1 MGKRPGIVSTR
12 RCSILSA
19 PCMPRAT
26 PKQDRPVSLKML
38 AEHLDLSPAT
48 VSFVLNNAP
57 NRSIP
62 EATRERVRAAA
73 REFNYQPSM
82 VARLL
87 QGKRSQTIGILLPE
101 LGDGYHSQVLAGAA
115 DVFMRE
121 GYFFFTAHHRHRK
134 DLVEE
139 YPRLL
144 QQRGVEGILAIDSHI
159 EGSVASPTVTVAGH
173 LDLPGVTNIVLDHDR
188 AAELALEYL
197 VREGHRKMLF
207 MRGPGLSSDT
217 DSRWRALVRT
227 AKLLKIPMP
236 ESHVLALE
244 EFLNTPELGYPGVQ
258 RTLERHRDFSA
269 VVCFN
274 DISAIGAIRA
284 LHDAG
289 LRVPE
294 DVSVIG
300 FDDLTVASYFV
311 PSLTTIRQPLHEM
324 GATAAMLLLKKIRNE
339 DTEPT
344 VKIEPE
350 LIVRESSGPCLQP
363 SGRVNKSA
371 RALESSRDSGA
382 GAALG
387 GPRRAR

>member
-1 MGKRPGIVSTR
+1 
-12 RCSILSA
+12 
-19 PCMPRAT
+19 
-26 PKQDRPVSLKML
+26 ML

-73 REFNYQPSM
+73 REFNYQPSL
-82 VARLL
+82 VARML

-101 LGDGYHSQVLAGAA
+101 LGEGYHAQVLAGAA
-115 DVFMRE
+115 DVLMRE

-134 DLVEE
+134 DLVDE

-144 QQRGVEGILAIDSHI
+144 QQRGVEGILAIDSHL
-159 EGSVASPTVTVAGH
+159 EEAPPSPTVTVAGYAT
-173 LDLPGVTNIVLDHDR
+173 LPGVSNIVLDHDR
-188 AAELALEYL
+188 AAELALGYL
-197 VREGHRKMLF
+197 VREGHRKMVF

-217 DSRWRALVRT
+217 ASRWRALVRM
-227 AKLLKIPMP
+227 ARLLKVPMP
-236 ESHVLALE
+236 ESHILSLE
-244 EFLNTPELGYPGVQ
+244 EFLSTPELGYPGVQ
-258 RTLERHRDFSA
+258 QMLMRHHDFSA

-274 DISAIGAIRA
+274 DVSAIGAIRA
-284 LHDAG
+284 LHDGG

-311 PSLTTIRQPLHEM
+311 PSLTTIRQPLKEM
-324 GATAAMLLLKKIRNE
+324 GATAATLLLKKIRGE
-339 DTEPT
+339 STDSV

-350 LIVRESSGPCLQP
+350 LMVRESSG
-363 SGRVNKSA
+363 RY
-371 RALESSRDSGA
+371 RGA
-382 GAALG
+382 GPLRKAARTE
-387 GPRRAR
+387 PKRARKPPEASAKRR

>member
-1 MGKRPGIVSTR
+1 
-12 RCSILSA
+12 
-19 PCMPRAT
+19 MPRSALR
-26 PKQDRPVSLKML
+26 KDRPVSLKML

-48 VSFVLNNAP
+48 VSFVLNDAP

-134 DLVEE
+134 DLVEQ

-144 QQRGVEGILAIDSHI
+144 QQRGVEGILAIDSHL
-159 EGSVASPTVTVAGH
+159 EEAPAGPTVTVAGH
-173 LDLPGVTNIVLDHDR
+173 TSLPEVTNIVLDHDL
-188 AAELALEYL
+188 AAELALGYL
-197 VREGHRKMLF
+197 VREGHRKMVF

-217 DSRWRALVRT
+217 DSRWRSVVRT
-227 AKLLKIPMP
+227 AKDLKVPMP
-236 ESHVLALE
+236 GSHVLTLE
-244 EFLNTPELGYPGVQ
+244 EFLNTPELSYPGVRHMLNQ
-258 RTLERHRDFSA
+258 HRDFSA
-269 VVCFN
+269 VLSFN
-274 DISAIGAIRA
+274 DVSAIGAIRA

-289 LRVPE
+289 LRVPQ

-311 PSLTTIRQPLHEM
+311 PSLTTVRQPLHEM
-324 GATAAMLLLKKIRNE
+324 GGTAATLLLRKIRGE
-339 DTEPT
+339 QTGLL
-344 VKIEPE
+344 VKIKPE
-350 LIVRESSGPCLQP
+350 LIVRESSGPAKVQ
-363 SGRVNKSA
+363 GRETLRKD
-371 RALESSRDSGA
+371 LPHTSR
-382 GAALG
+382 
-387 GPRRAR
+387 RRAEDGKASVSR

>member
-1 MGKRPGIVSTR
+1 MSR
-12 RCSILSA
+12 SA
-19 PCMPRAT
+19 P
-26 PKQDRPVSLKML
+26 KQGRPVSLKML

-101 LGDGYHSQVLAGAA
+101 LGEGYHAQVLSGAA
-115 DVFMRE
+115 DIFMRE

-134 DLVEE
+134 DLVDE

-159 EGSVASPTVTVAGH
+159 ESAPASPTVTVAGH
-173 LDLPGVTNIVLDHDR
+173 KAFPGVSNIVLDHDR
-188 AAELALEYL
+188 AAELALGHL
-197 VREGHRKMLF
+197 VREGHRKIAF
-207 MRGPGLSSDT
+207 MRGPDVSSDT
-217 DSRWRALVRT
+217 NSRWRSLVRM
-227 AKLLKIPMP
+227 ARLLKIPMP
-236 ESHVLALE
+236 ESHIIRLE
-244 EFLNTPELGYPGVQ
+244 GFTNSPDLGYPGMQ
-258 RTLERHRDFSA
+258 QMLMRHRDFTA

-284 LHDAG
+284 LHDGG
-289 LRVPE
+289 LQVPQ

-311 PSLTTIRQPLHEM
+311 PSLTTIRQPLAHM
-324 GATAAMLLLKKIRNE
+324 GASAANMLLKKIRGE
-339 DTEPT
+339 QAESV

-350 LIVRESSGPCLQP
+350 LILRESTAKLPGKGPTNP
-363 SGRVNKSA
+363 GTKRRFKEKPVNA
-371 RALESSRDSGA
+371 
-382 GAALG
+382 
-387 GPRRAR
+387 

>member
-1 MGKRPGIVSTR
+1 MPR
-12 RCSILSA
+12 SA
-19 PCMPRAT
+19 P
-26 PKQDRPVSLKML
+26 KQGRPVSLKML

-57 NRSIP
+57 NRSMP

-87 QGKRSQTIGILLPE
+87 QGKKSQTIGILLPE
-101 LGDGYHSQVLAGAA
+101 LGEGYHAQVLSGAA
-115 DVFMRE
+115 DILMRE

-134 DLVEE
+134 DLVDE

-159 EGSVASPTVTVAGH
+159 EAAPTSPTVTVAGH
-173 LDLPGVTNIVLDHDR
+173 KSFSGVSNIVLDHDR
-188 AAELALEYL
+188 AAELALGHL
-197 VREGHRKMLF
+197 VREGHRKIAF
-207 MRGPGLSSDT
+207 MRGPEISSDT
-217 DSRWRALVRT
+217 NSRWRSLVRV
-227 AKLLKIPMP
+227 ARLLKVPVP
-236 ESHVLALE
+236 ESHIIRLT
-244 EFLNTPELGYPGVQ
+244 NTPDLGYPGTQ
-258 RTLERHRDFSA
+258 QMMMRNRDFTA
-269 VVCFN
+269 ILCFN

-289 LRVPE
+289 LSVPG

-311 PSLTTIRQPLHEM
+311 PSLTTIRQPLQQM
-324 GATAAMLLLKKIRNE
+324 GASAASMLLKKIRGE
-339 DTEPT
+339 QADSV

-350 LIVRESSGPCLQP
+350 LIVRESTAKA
-363 SGRVNKSA
+363 KSV
-371 RALESSRDSGA
+371 RDEGSR
-382 GAALG
+382 
-387 GPRRAR
+387 PRARKVAAPTE

>member
-1 MGKRPGIVSTR
+1 MPR
-12 RCSILSA
+12 SA
-19 PCMPRAT
+19 P
-26 PKQDRPVSLKML
+26 KQGGPVSLKML

-87 QGKRSQTIGILLPE
+87 QGKRSQTIGVLLPV
-101 LGDGYHSQVLAGAA
+101 LGEGYHAQVLAGAA

-134 DLVEE
+134 DLVDE

-159 EGSVASPTVTVAGH
+159 EAASASPTVTVAGH
-173 LDLPGVTNIVLDHDR
+173 KSLPGVSNIVLDHDR
-188 AAELALEYL
+188 AAELALGHL
-197 VREGHRKMLF
+197 VREGHRKILF

-217 DSRWRALVRT
+217 ASRWRSLVRV
-227 AKLLKIPMP
+227 ARLLKLPMP
-236 ESHVLALE
+236 DSHVIRLE
-244 EFLNTPELGYPGVQ
+244 ESLNDPELGYPGIQ
-258 RTLERHRDFSA
+258 HMLMRRRDFSA

-284 LHDAG
+284 LHDGG
-289 LRVPE
+289 LSVPN

-311 PSLTTIRQPLHEM
+311 PSLTTIRQPLTQM
-324 GATAAMLLLKKIRNE
+324 GATAATMLLKKIRGE
-339 DTEPT
+339 HTESV

-350 LIVRESSGPCLQP
+350 LMVRESTGKLNPGSFGAKAPAAAPRKRDRPP
-363 SGRVNKSA
+363 STPPSPTPQTIA
-371 RALESSRDSGA
+371 
-382 GAALG
+382 
-387 GPRRAR
+387 

>member
-1 MGKRPGIVSTR
+1 
-12 RCSILSA
+12 
-19 PCMPRAT
+19 
-26 PKQDRPVSLKML
+26 ML

-101 LGDGYHSQVLAGAA
+101 LGEGYHAQVLAGAA

-134 DLVEE
+134 DLVDE

-144 QQRGVEGILAIDSHI
+144 HQRGVEGILAIDSHI
-159 EGSVASPTVTVAGH
+159 ESSGSSPTVTVAGH
-173 LDLPGVTNIVLDHDR
+173 KTFAGVSNILLDHDR
-188 AAELALEYL
+188 AAELALGHL
-197 VREGHRKMLF
+197 VREGHRDILF

-217 DSRWRALVRT
+217 ASRWRSLVRV
-227 AKLLKIPMP
+227 AKLLKLPMP
-236 ESHVLALE
+236 ESHVIRLE

-258 RTLERHRDFSA
+258 QVMMRHRDFTA

-284 LHDAG
+284 LHDGG
-289 LRVPE
+289 LEVPG

-311 PSLTTIRQPLHEM
+311 PSLTTIRQPLMQM
-324 GATAAMLLLKKIRNE
+324 GATAATMLLKKIRGE
-339 DTEPT
+339 HTESV

-350 LIVRESSGPCLQP
+350 LIVRESTGRADASRASVPGSPLARRRKSAGLQP
-363 SGRVNKSA
+363 QQTNV
-371 RALESSRDSGA
+371 
-382 GAALG
+382 
-387 GPRRAR
+387 